1 MIKSKNTSRILLL
14 LIGFAFTLSIG
25 FYLGMSFFKNQES
38 NYGVIIAEGPKL
50 EEIQNATDEFL
61 EAYNNGDLNGIGN
74 TYAKDAIFMPPNLPS
89 IHGRSEIMRFFQE
102 EVISNKSK
110 MKIAETVQEVI
121 YFEDWAVMR
130 GLGEIAIK
138 IPDATSNK
146 IPFKWAML
154 SKINPDGKWESV
166 WDLYN
171 DM

>member
-1 MIKSKNTSRILLL
+1 MAKPRNTSRIFLL

-25 FYLGMSFFKNQES
+25 FYLGRMFPKTQRINH
-38 NYGVIIAEGPKL
+38 GVILDQGPKL

-102 EVISNKSK
+102 EVVNNTNK
-110 MKIAETVQEVI
+110 MKVAETVQEVI
-121 YFEDWAVMR
+121 YFENWAVMR
-130 GLGEIAIK
+130 GLGEISII
-138 IPDATSNK
+138 IPDSTSNK
-146 IPFKWAML
+146 ILFKWAML
-154 SKINPDGKWESV
+154 SRKNPDGKWESV
-166 WDLYN
+166 WDIYN